1 MPKKAAAALR
11 AAARLNARGIRG
23 KAAGD
28 YDGAERNYRRALA
41 FLERAVPG
49 DRDAAAAIHHNLGG
63 LDHARGDYPQG
74 EAAARRG
81 LALRLSGPADAA
93 RVGADLI
100 ALAALVQGQRRFDES
115 ERLYLAGLT
124 LLRQVPSPD
133 KFDIAVGLG
142 GLGVQ
147 YAECGHYKAAVR
159 LLERSAALKAAV
171 LAPDHPSVLL
181 AKANLCEARR
191 CSSKAPHRAM
201 H

>member
-1 MPKKAAAALR
+1 MYTSCLFCHTDLGANYFLPTFPVGRRLAFDPKKG
-11 AAARLNARGIRG
+11 RLWVICTRCGRWNLTPLE
-23 KAAGD
+23 
-28 YDGAERNYRRALA
+28 ERW
-41 FLERAVPG
+41 E
-49 DRDAAAAIHHNLGG
+49 AI
-63 LDHARGDYPQG
+63 
-74 EAAARRG
+74 
-81 LALRLSGPADAA
+81 
-93 RVGADLI
+93 
-100 ALAALVQGQRRFDES
+100 DES

-181 AKANLCEARR
+181 AKANLSAARIREPRSRSSPLR
-191 CSSKAPHRAM
+191 CAGDRRPA
-201 H
+201 